1 MTWFRCV
8 TGRPWAPLRL
18 FCFPHAGGSAVFYRS
33 WAEAVGPAVELHAVQ
48 YPGRADR
55 IGDALI
61 PDARRLAK
69 LIAGALAQHADR
81 PAVLF
86 GHSMGALVAY
96 ETALLMQE
104 RGLPPAH
111 LFVSGARAPQ
121 GWQDARRTIST
132 LDDDGVV
139 AEMVALGGSDAD
151 ALTDPELRELV
162 LPYVR
167 NDFALVE
174 AYEPAADAPKLDVP
188 VTALVGDADR
198 DVPVEQAGRWRDT
211 TTADFALKVLPGG
224 HFYLQQERDA
234 VVREVLTR
242 LQVPASGH

>member
-8 TGRPWAPLRL
+8 VSRPWAPLRM

-33 WAEAVGPAVELHAVQ
+33 WAEAVGPAVEVHAVQ

-55 IGDALI
+55 IADALI
-61 PDARRLAK
+61 PDAHRLAR
-69 LIAGALAQHADR
+69 LVAGAIAQHADR

-96 ETALLMQE
+96 ETARLMRE
-104 RGLPPAH
+104 RGLPLAH
-111 LFVSGARAPQ
+111 LFASGARAPQ
-121 GWQDARRTIST
+121 AWDDLRRRIST

-151 ALTDPELRELV
+151 ALRDPELRELV

-174 AYEPAADAPKLDVP
+174 SYRPREDAPPLDVP
-188 VTALVGDADR
+188 VTAIVGDADP
-198 DVPVEQAGRWRDT
+198 DVPVEKAERWRAT
-211 TTADFALKVLPGG
+211 TSAGFALKVLPGD
-224 HFYLQQERDA
+224 HFYLQPQRDA
-234 VVREVLTR
+234 VVREVLAR